1 MFFELNDGVPK
12 FALGKVV
19 ITEEQELFDGTKEAV
34 QREIYLFTE
43 QEMIE
48 YPEAVL
54 IEQPTEAILTKAKQL
69 HGRTLSRTEFEKLLM
84 E

>member
-1 MFFELNDGVPK
+1 MFFELNDGVPR

-19 ITEEQELFDGTKEAV
+19 ITDDGTKEVV